1 MPKDIYNKKI
11 SEVETEIIN
20 KKIKLNDFEDSR
32 LDVDDIIDRGKEF
45 LLDLPNLW
53 VNCSIDKKRKL
64 QDYLFPKEIYLENNE
79 FRTTQMS
86 SVLRV
91 IEDKNY
97 SQSILAGEGG
107 FEPPITRPKP
117 VALPLGHSPIK
128 LINFI
133 SNLHK
138 IQTLVIRFK
147 AIIDLG
153 IIYLNNSK
161 LNK

>member
-1 MPKDIYNKKI
+1 M
-11 SEVETEIIN
+11 
-20 KKIKLNDFEDSR
+20 
-32 LDVDDIIDRGKEF
+32 
-45 LLDLPNLW
+45 LLEQVAPF
-53 VNCSIDKKRKL
+53 VGEE
-64 QDYLFPKEIYLENNE
+64 PEEP
-79 FRTTQMS
+79 M
-86 SVLRV
+86 
-91 IEDKNY
+91 
-97 SQSILAGEGG
+97 AGEGG

-161 LNK
+161 LNE